1 MNLSEE
7 PAVAI
12 RNATDRLTSRQWQV
26 ALLCALVAI
35 CDGFDAQAIA
45 FVAPV
50 ISKQWGIAASQFGT
64 VFSAGLIGM
73 SLGAFLQ
80 GSISDRLGRK
90 VVILACVTLFGIASI
105 LTASASSMVEL
116 AGWRVI
122 TGLGLG
128 GVLPNLVALTNE
140 VATARQ
146 KNALVILMF
155 CGFPVGATIGG
166 LIAAPLIGA
175 AGWTAVFLLGG
186 IVPLCL
192 LPLLYRFLPRS
203 TAADPAPSHESPI
216 DPAMVARTKVAGLF
230 REGRTIPTLLF
241 WATFFSNLMVMY
253 FLVNWLPS
261 LLSLGGA
268 SLSVATLSTA
278 LLNLGGVG
286 GAVLFS
292 RVANGRTA
300 LSVLAAGYLAGS
312 IALVLIARA
321 EGNIAVLLSAAALA
335 GAVVVGGQ
343 IAMNAVTSSFYPAAI
358 RATGVGWALGIGRI
372 GSIAGPLV
380 GGALMK
386 SGWQGTSSVL
396 FAVIPMLLA
405 ATALFSL
412 KRYVHNHA
420 GSDPIG

>member
-7 PAVAI
+7 PTVAI
-12 RNATDRLTSRQWQV
+12 HNATDRLSLRQWQV
-26 ALLCALVAI
+26 ASLCALVAV
-35 CDGFDAQAIA
+35 CDGFDTQAIA

-50 ISKQWGIAASQFGT
+50 ISKQWGIAASQFGP
-64 VFSAGLIGM
+64 VFSAGLVGLA
-73 SLGAFLQ
+73 LGAFLQ
-80 GSISDRLGRK
+80 GSASDRLGRK
-90 VVILACVTLFGIASI
+90 VVILACVALFGIASI
-105 LTASASSMVEL
+105 LTTSSSSMAEL
-116 AGWRVI
+116 AAWRVL

-140 VATARQ
+140 VATAKQ
-146 KNALVILMF
+146 KNSLVMLMF

-166 LIAAPLIGA
+166 LISAPLIGA
-175 AGWTAVFLLGG
+175 AGWKAVFMLGG
-186 IVPLCL
+186 IIPLCL
-192 LPLLYRFLPRS
+192 LPVLYCFLPGATMTHNGPA
-203 TAADPAPSHESPI
+203 TAAP
-216 DPAMVARTKVAGLF
+216 TGVAGAKVTGLF
-230 REGRTIPTLLF
+230 LQGRAIPTLLL
-241 WATFFSNLMVMY
+241 WTAFFSNLMVMY

-261 LLSLGGA
+261 LLSLGGLP
-268 SLSVATLSTA
+268 LSVATLSTA

-292 RVANGRTA
+292 RVVNGRNA
-300 LSVLAAGYLAGS
+300 LSVLSAGYLAGS
-312 IALVLIARA
+312 LALVLIARA
-321 EGNIAVLLSAAALA
+321 EGNTAVLLSAAALA

-343 IAMNAVTSSFYPAAI
+343 IAMNAVTASFYPAAI

-405 ATALFSL
+405 AAALFSL

-420 GSDPIG
+420 GSDPIS